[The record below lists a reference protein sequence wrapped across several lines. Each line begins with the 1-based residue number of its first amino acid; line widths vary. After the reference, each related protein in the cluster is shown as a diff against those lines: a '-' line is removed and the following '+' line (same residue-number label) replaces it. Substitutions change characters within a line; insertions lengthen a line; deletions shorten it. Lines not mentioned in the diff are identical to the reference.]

1 MMGRLEQEH
10 VVDFTSRNVE
20 SAKSVQEAKD
30 DLKGLKSVAQ
40 EFESFMLN
48 AMLKSMRDA
57 TLGEGL
63 GDNDQTRMY
72 TGMLDQQFASA
83 LSKQGIGL
91 ADALVRQLAQ
101 QGNAAGFTKPL
112 AAADA
117 QSSVVSREGA
127 GKSIDDGPT
136 KIPSNARAFI
146 ERMRPHAEQASRATG
161 IPADFIL
168 GQAALESG
176 WGRREIRNS
185 DGSSSFNL
193 FGIKAT
199 NSWRGNTTDT
209 LTTEYL
215 DGRAE
220 KRVEKFRAYSSYGE
234 AFADYARLLKNNPR
248 YANVITNASDATS
261 FADQIARAGY
271 ATDPKYAEKLKTVIR
286 LSVMA

>member
-1 MMGRLEQEH
+1 MLGRVEQNLMPELAVH
-10 VVDFTSRNVE
+10 SPE
-20 SAKSVQEAKD
+20 PAKSMQGTAD
-30 DLKGLKSVAQ
+30 DLNGLKTVAR

-48 AMLKSMRDA
+48 AMLKSMREA
-57 TLGEGL
+57 TLRDGL

-72 TGMLDQQFASA
+72 TGMLDQQFAGA
-83 LSKQGIGL
+83 LSKQGVGL

-101 QGNAAGFTKPL
+101 QGNSAELMKPSVAPQVQSGLVRREESGNALNDL
-112 AAADA
+112 A
-117 QSSVVSREGA
+117 
-127 GKSIDDGPT
+127 

-146 ERMRPHAEQASRATG
+146 ERMRPHADQASKTTG

-185 DGSSSFNL
+185 DGSTSFNL

-199 NSWRGNTTDT
+199 GTWRGQTADT
-209 LTTEYL
+209 MTTEYV

-220 KRVEKFRAYSSYGE
+220 KRVEKFRAYGSYGE
-234 AFADYARLLKNNPR
+234 AFADYARLLKGNPR
-248 YANVITNASDATS
+248 YANAIASAGDASS
-261 FADQIARAGY
+261 FAEQIARAGY
-271 ATDPKYAEKLKTVIR
+271 ATDPKYAEKLKSVIR